1 MTDEPSTPV
10 ETTVSENSSE
20 TPAPHFPYLQVNFK
34 SEGDKLLLLLPPQQ
48 EDETFQT
55 ASASTWNE
63 IWQQFRQRLQGG
75 DRFWQPNTDVHLYT
89 RDRLLDVPQLQAIAT
104 ALSQQQLYIRKVYTN
119 RRQTAVAAASAGYS
133 VEQQTPPGNLTTTP
147 QGNLPPLD
155 DPLYLQ
161 TTVRSGVEIRH
172 RGSVILL
179 GDVNPGGSIVA
190 AGDILVWGRLRGVA
204 HAGLEGNTKCRIMA
218 LKMEPTQIRIAD
230 FVARAPEN
238 SPAQLVPEVAY
249 ITNGGIRLAQAGD
262 FGKAL
267 GSK

>member
-1 MTDEPSTPV
+1 MTDESSTPV
-10 ETTVSENSSE
+10 QSSVSENSSE
-20 TPAPHFPYLQVNFK
+20 TPSPTFPYLQVSLK

-48 EDETFQT
+48 EDE
-55 ASASTWNE
+55 ALKSASTATWNE

-75 DRFWQPNTDVHLYT
+75 DRFWQPNTDVHLWS
-89 RDRLLDVPQLQAIAT
+89 RDRLLDVHQLQAIAT
-104 ALSQQQLYIRKVYTN
+104 ALSQQQLYIRKVFTS

-133 VEQQTPPGNLTTTP
+133 VEQQSPPGNLAAVAK
-147 QGNLPPLD
+147 GSSHPLD
-155 DPLYLQ
+155 DALYLQ

-204 HAGLEGNTKCRIMA
+204 HAGLEGNIQCRIMA

-230 FVARAPEN
+230 FVARAPAN
-238 SPAQLVPEVAY
+238 SPAQLFPEVAY
-249 ITNGGIRLAQAGD
+249 ITNGGIRIAQVTR
-262 FGKAL
+262 F
-267 GSK
+267 

>member
-1 MTDEPSTPV
+1 MADESSTPV
-10 ETTVSENSSE
+10 EPTVSENSSE
-20 TPAPHFPYLQVNFK
+20 NSSPTFPYLQVSFK
-34 SEGDKLLLLLPPQQ
+34 SDGEKLLLLLPPQQ
-48 EDETFQT
+48 EDETLKA

-75 DRFWQPNTDVHLYT
+75 SRFWRPNTDVHLYA

-104 ALSQQQLYIRKVYTN
+104 ALSQQQLYIRKVYTS

-133 VEQQTPPGNLTTTP
+133 VEQQSPPGNLAAVAK
-147 QGNLPPLD
+147 GSSHPLD
-155 DPLYLQ
+155 EALYLQ

-172 RGSVILL
+172 RGSAIVL
-179 GDVNPGGSIVA
+179 GDVNPGGAIVA

-204 HAGLEGNTKCRIMA
+204 HAGFEGNTQCRIMA

-238 SPAQLVPEVAY
+238 SPAQLFPEVAY
-249 ITNGGIRLAQAGD
+249 ITEGGIRIAQVTR
-262 FGKAL
+262 F
-267 GSK
+267 